1 MGVMKR
7 MFHRRFLG
15 VRLDPA
21 GKRAEPPS
29 RPRPCRETGF
39 TLTELLVAMVLAG
52 VAMSAIYAA
61 YVTQQRA
68 YKTTQDVTAAQQN
81 LRSAMYFLE
90 KDLRMAGYDPQEG
103 GSFGFTN
110 TLDHSFKFTWD
121 EDEDGVLTGSSEY
134 VSYKFETPET
144 TLERDSGDGY
154 YNDIADSISGV
165 TFTYFTAS
173 GVTTTTPGQVRM
185 VLIDMTAE
193 RGAHERTLQSRI
205 WCRNTG
211 L

>member
-15 VRLDPA
+15 GRLDLA

-29 RPRPCRETGF
+29 RPGPCREAGF

-144 TLERDSGDGY
+144 TLERDSGDGS
-154 YNDIADSISGV
+154 YNDIADGISGV

-173 GVTTTTPGQVRM
+173 GVTTTTASQVRM
-185 VLIDMTAE
+185 VLVDMTAE
-193 RGAHERTLQSRI
+193 RGGHERTLQSRI